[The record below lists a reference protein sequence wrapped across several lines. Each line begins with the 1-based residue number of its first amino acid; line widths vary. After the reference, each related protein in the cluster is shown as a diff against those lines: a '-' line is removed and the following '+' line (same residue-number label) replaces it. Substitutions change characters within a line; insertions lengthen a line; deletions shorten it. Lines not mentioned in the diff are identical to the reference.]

1 MKSISEPPTT
11 PPTRTVA
18 ETPEW
23 AAFKAAGAR
32 CILMMDDESLE
43 AKRLAAEALDATPEW
58 QWEHREDIA
67 RLKAQTRL
75 DLAKQENALR
85 ALQAAQRAWSQEGSR
100 KQNEKRKEERALAKP
115 AKEAAK
121 IKVLTP
127 AQLARRAQNER
138 VKAKKDA
145 KKAGS

>member
-1 MKSISEPPTT
+1 MRSISEPPTT

-32 CILMMDDESLE
+32 CILMMDEESLE

-85 ALQAAQRAWSQEGSR
+85 AMLAADRARVQETSKRQAEKKKEGR
-100 KQNEKRKEERALAKP
+100 VEKKAVKT
-115 AKEAAK
+115 
-121 IKVLTP
+121 LTP
-127 AQLARRAQNER
+127 AQLARKAQNER
-138 VKAKKDA
+138 AKAKKDA
-145 KKAGS
+145 KKDSD

>member
-1 MKSISEPPTT
+1 MKPISEPISEPPTT

-32 CILMMDDESLE
+32 CILMMDEESLE

-85 ALQAAQRAWSQEGSR
+85 AMQAADRARVQETAKR
-100 KQNEKRKEERALAKP
+100 QDEKRKEDRALAKP
-115 AKEAAK
+115 AREAAK
-121 IKVLTP
+121 VKTLTP
-127 AQLARRAQNER
+127 AQIKKAEQNRRAY
-138 VKAKKDA
+138 A